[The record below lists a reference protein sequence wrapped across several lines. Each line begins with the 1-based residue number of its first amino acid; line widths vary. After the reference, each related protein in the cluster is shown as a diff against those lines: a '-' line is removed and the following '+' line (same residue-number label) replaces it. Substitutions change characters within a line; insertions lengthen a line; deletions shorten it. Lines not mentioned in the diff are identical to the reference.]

1 MTHRERW
8 VRTLNFRSVDHIPD
22 EEFGF
27 WESTF
32 TLWHEQGLSP
42 ECNSNGNC
50 DPYFGFAPRAGVP
63 VGIGMTPGFETKVL
77 EETQDY
83 RIIRNS
89 AGVVHKVHTGGGDT
103 IPQFM
108 DHTLKDRK
116 SWEEEFLPKLDISLE
131 SRYPENRE
139 DWHDLKARLN
149 APDFDRPIGINIGS
163 IFGWLRDWMGFENI
177 TVMMYDDPEL
187 MHDMIGHLAT
197 LITTVI
203 TKSAQEINIDYAAGW
218 EDMAFR
224 QGPMISPKMFRE
236 FLTPRY
242 KMITDVLHE
251 NDIHIIFTDCDG
263 RVIDAIDP
271 WLEGGL
277 TGIFPCEVGAERDQT
292 DPIEVREKWGE
303 QVVIL
308 GGVNKH
314 ALGAGKAAIREEIK
328 RIEPYVKEGGWIPHV
343 DHRCPPTVSFE
354 DYLYYLDL
362 KRDTFGIP
370 RPEEFE
376 ARPEIKK
383 IKARP
388 GYWKT

>member
-1 MTHRERW
+1 
-8 VRTLNFRSVDHIPD
+8 VDHVPD

-32 TLWHEQGLSP
+32 PLWHEQGLSP
-42 ECNSNGNC
+42 ECNNNGNC
-50 DPYFGFAPRAGVP
+50 DPYFGFAPRSGVP
-63 VGIGMTPGFETKVL
+63 VGVGMTPGFETKTL
-77 EETQDY
+77 EETDEY
-83 RIIRNS
+83 RIERNS
-89 AGVVHKVHTGGGDT
+89 NGVITKVFTGGGDT

-116 SWEEEFLPKLDISLE
+116 SWEEEFLPRLDIALE
-131 SRYPENRE
+131 SRYPENRDDWE
-139 DWHDLKARLN
+139 DIKARFN
-149 APDFDRPIGINIGS
+149 SPDWDRPVGINIGS

-177 TVMMYDDPEL
+177 TVMMYDDPKL
-187 MHDMIGHLAT
+187 MHDMIEHLAT
-197 LITTVI
+197 LTTTVI
-203 TKSAQEINIDYAAGW
+203 RKSAEEINIDYAAGW

-224 QGPMISPKMFRE
+224 QGPMISPTMFRE

-251 NDIHIIFTDCDG
+251 NDIDIIFTDCDG

-277 TGIFPCEVGAERDQT
+277 TGIFPCEVGVERDQT
-292 DPIEVREKWGE
+292 DPIAVREKWGE

-314 ALGAGKAAIREEIK
+314 ALGAGKDAIREEIK
-328 RIEPYVKEGGWIPHV
+328 RMEPYVKEGGWIPHV
-343 DHRCPPTVSFE
+343 DHRCPPTVAFE
-354 DYLYYLDL
+354 DYLFYLDL

-383 IKARP
+383 IKERP
-388 GYWKT
+388 GYWKS

>member
-8 VRTLNFRSVDHIPD
+8 VRTLNFQPVDHVPD

-32 TLWHEQGLSP
+32 PLWHEQGLSP
-42 ECNSNGNC
+42 ECNNNGNC
-50 DPYFGFAPRAGVP
+50 DPYFGFAPRSGVP
-63 VGIGMTPGFETKVL
+63 VGVGMTPGFETKTL
-77 EETQDY
+77 EETDEY
-83 RIIRNS
+83 RIERNS
-89 AGVVHKVHTGGGDT
+89 NGVITKVFTGGGDT

-116 SWEEEFLPKLDISLE
+116 SWEEEFLPRLDIALE
-131 SRYPENRE
+131 SRYPENRDDWE
-139 DWHDLKARLN
+139 DIKARFN
-149 APDFDRPIGINIGS
+149 SPDWDRPVGINIGS

-177 TVMMYDDPEL
+177 TVMMYDDPKL
-187 MHDMIGHLAT
+187 MHDMIEHLAT

-224 QGPMISPKMFRE
+224 QGPMISPTMFRE

-251 NDIHIIFTDCDG
+251 NDIDIIFTDCDG

-277 TGIFPCEVGAERDQT
+277 TGIFPCEVGVERDQT
-292 DPIEVREKWGE
+292 DPIAVREKWGE

-314 ALGAGKAAIREEIK
+314 ALGAGKDAIREEIK
-328 RIEPYVKEGGWIPHV
+328 RMEPYVKEGGWIPHV
-343 DHRCPPTVSFE
+343 DHRCPPTVAFE
-354 DYLYYLDL
+354 DYLFYLDL

-383 IKARP
+383 IKERP
-388 GYWKT
+388 GYWKS